1 LPTERLREVTPLRD
15 LLDAVVKVGLVTDNV
30 PISLFWPIW
39 ESVAPTCP
47 CPRTSAWRQ
56 TRRSPA
62 PRRCGATVNGAYL
75 TFDED
80 KKGSLEP
87 GKLADLAVLSD
98 DPLTIEEKSIADI
111 TSLMTIVGGRTVHQ
125 SRNWNE

>member
-1 LPTERLREVTPLRD
+1 
-15 LLDAVVKVGLVTDNV
+15 
-30 PISLFWPIW
+30 
-39 ESVAPTCP
+39 
-47 CPRTSAWRQ
+47 
-56 TRRSPA
+56 
-62 PRRCGATVNGAYL
+62 VNGAYL

-87 GKLADLAVLSD
+87 GKQADLAVLSD

-125 SRNWNE
+125 SPNWNE